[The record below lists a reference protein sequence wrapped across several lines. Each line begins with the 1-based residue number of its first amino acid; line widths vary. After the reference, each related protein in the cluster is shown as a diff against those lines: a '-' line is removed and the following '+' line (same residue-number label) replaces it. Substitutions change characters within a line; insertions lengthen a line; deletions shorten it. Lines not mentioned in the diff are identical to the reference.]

1 MGLEVRC
8 LRNGK
13 CLQLLR
19 RHLIPPPILSTF
31 ILSGCMF
38 ALSSGFALAQV
49 PQTGFAGF
57 KHIRWGADE
66 GAPIGVYKMAQTP
79 DGYLWLTGD
88 GLYRFDGVTF
98 EQLRWPEQEAK
109 ARLDPMGLMVRRNG
123 ELWVGLNGN
132 AGVAVYRKGRLV
144 NMAMPAPPT
153 AIGAMVEAADGTLWF
168 ASDRFD
174 GQLRRLRNGRWD
186 PAQTKFGQPPGAV
199 MGLVAAKDGSVWI
212 AVTHADGQ
220 DGAVA
225 RLPRGADRFQL
236 LSDRVGPLSR
246 LAVDGEGAVWL
257 SDQNGTRMLADGSG
271 KRPAHPVNVPIASGI
286 RSAPFAFDRD
296 GGLWRTSGSSG
307 ISYTPKLSGD
317 RSPDAPGY
325 YPFTV
330 RDGLTSDITHAALLD
345 REGSIWIATETGLDQ
360 FRRAS
365 ATQATT
371 IPPDPVNGLA
381 IARATDGGVYIQSS
395 GRVFRIAPGD
405 RPRQVAETGS
415 ASMAMCAGRQGGV
428 WIVQHT
434 RTLRLMPGR
443 AEALPAYTGSVPI
456 TCAEDR
462 LGRLWVSLD
471 GEPPQWR
478 DHAGW
483 HVATGALGALRP
495 WELTTTRSG
504 DLALHTAPTLSILRG
519 NQLIR
524 SGNSPRMTMMM
535 PSGDDVFAS
544 DDHGLIRWRGGR
556 SARLGDARFPWLIWL
571 RGLVQTT
578 RGETW
583 LVARTGIYRV
593 ATADLERAFE
603 DRRAVLPYRRFDI
616 RDGLTSVAQH
626 AGFKGLQIAEGGDGR
641 VWFLNREGAAYFEPA
656 KLAPNPLPPPVSIA
670 ALSSGGVRW
679 RDPVGLVLPAGTRA
693 IDISY
698 AGLSFIVPQRMHF
711 RYRLEGIDTDWV
723 DAGGRRLASYTNLSP
738 GRYRFRVIAANADGV
753 WNRTGAALDFEIRP
767 TFWQSTPFKLL
778 CAIGLLG
785 LLWAAY
791 AMRLRVVAARI
802 RLRMTERFDE
812 RERIAREL
820 HDTLLQ
826 GIQAVTLRF
835 QRVINELPDQQP
847 ARGTLLQA
855 LDVADKVIAEGR
867 DRVQDLRGRQF
878 DALEPLLRDLFHRQ
892 LFEPNVQLAIL
903 ETGRRRQIEP
913 LALDEVV
920 RIAGEALANVRKHAE
935 ARHVRILIAYRS
947 RLSLS
952 IADDGIGIDLSVA
965 KTGRAGHFG
974 LHGMRERAHKLRATL
989 AIHPCAGHGTEVV
1002 LTVPGRIAYLP
1013 ERPTWWT
1020 RTRRVR

>member
-1 MGLEVRC
+1 MGLGSRHEGSTTRVHPR
-8 LRNGK
+8 LRG
-13 CLQLLR
+13 R
-19 RHLIPPPILSTF
+19 RPYSRLSRPILLTCAAM
-31 ILSGCMF
+31 LSIGVAC
-38 ALSSGFALAQV
+38 AQV
-49 PQTGFAGF
+49 PPAGFAAF

-123 ELWVGLNGN
+123 ELWIGLNGN

-144 NMAMPAPPT
+144 NMAMPAPPA

-212 AVTHADGQ
+212 AVTHAGGQ

-236 LSDRVGPLSR
+236 LPDRVGPLPR

-307 ISYTPKLSGD
+307 ISYTPRLSGD
-317 RSPDAPGY
+317 RRPDAPGY

-371 IPPDPVNGLA
+371 IPPEPVNGLA
-381 IARATDGGVYIQSS
+381 IARATDGSVYIQSS

-405 RPRQVAETGS
+405 TPRQVAETGS
-415 ASMAMCAGRQGGV
+415 VSMAMCAARQGGI
-428 WIVQHT
+428 WIVQPT
-434 RTLRLMPGR
+434 RTLRVMPGR
-443 AEALPAYTGSVPI
+443 AEALPAYTGGSVPI
-456 TCAEDR
+456 ACAEDL

-471 GEPPQWR
+471 DKPLQWH

-483 HVATGALGALRP
+483 HSATGALGMLRP

-504 DLALHTAPTLSILRG
+504 DLVLHTTPTLSILRG
-519 NQLIR
+519 NQLSR
-524 SGNSPRMTMMM
+524 SGNSPRMTMVMA
-535 PSGDDVFAS
+535 SGDDVFAS
-544 DDHGLIRWRGGR
+544 DDHGLIRWRGGKR
-556 SARLGDARFPWLIWL
+556 ARLDDARFPWLIWL

-583 LVARTGIYRV
+583 LMARTGIYRV
-593 ATADLERAFE
+593 ATADLESAFE
-603 DRRAVLPYRRFDI
+603 DRRAALP
-616 RDGLTSVAQH
+616 
-626 AGFKGLQIAEGGDGR
+626 
-641 VWFLNREGAAYFEPA
+641 
-656 KLAPNPLPPPVSIA
+656 
-670 ALSSGGVRW
+670 
-679 RDPVGLVLPAGTRA
+679 
-693 IDISY
+693 
-698 AGLSFIVPQRMHF
+698 
-711 RYRLEGIDTDWV
+711 
-723 DAGGRRLASYTNLSP
+723 
-738 GRYRFRVIAANADGV
+738 
-753 WNRTGAALDFEIRP
+753 
-767 TFWQSTPFKLL
+767 
-778 CAIGLLG
+778 
-785 LLWAAY
+785 
-791 AMRLRVVAARI
+791 
-802 RLRMTERFDE
+802 
-812 RERIAREL
+812 
-820 HDTLLQ
+820 
-826 GIQAVTLRF
+826 
-835 QRVINELPDQQP
+835 
-847 ARGTLLQA
+847 
-855 LDVADKVIAEGR
+855 
-867 DRVQDLRGRQF
+867 
-878 DALEPLLRDLFHRQ
+878 
-892 LFEPNVQLAIL
+892 
-903 ETGRRRQIEP
+903 
-913 LALDEVV
+913 
-920 RIAGEALANVRKHAE
+920 
-935 ARHVRILIAYRS
+935 
-947 RLSLS
+947 
-952 IADDGIGIDLSVA
+952 
-965 KTGRAGHFG
+965 
-974 LHGMRERAHKLRATL
+974 
-989 AIHPCAGHGTEVV
+989 
-1002 LTVPGRIAYLP
+1002 
-1013 ERPTWWT
+1013 
-1020 RTRRVR
+1020 

>member
-1 MGLEVRC
+1 MPA
-8 LRNGK
+8 
-13 CLQLLR
+13 LLTCAV
-19 RHLIPPPILSTF
+19 LLSV
-31 ILSGCMF
+31 GV
-38 ALSSGFALAQV
+38 ARAQV
-49 PQTGFAGF
+49 PPEGFAGF

-66 GAPIGVYKMAQTP
+66 GAPIGVYKIAQTP

-98 EQLRWPEQEAK
+98 EQLRWPEQEVK

-123 ELWVGLNGN
+123 ELWIGLNGN
-132 AGVAVYRKGRLV
+132 AGVAVYRKGQLV

-186 PAQTKFGQPPGAV
+186 PSQTNFAQPPGAV
-199 MGLVAAKDGSVWI
+199 MGLVATKDGSVWI
-212 AVTHADGQ
+212 AVTHAGGK
-220 DGAVA
+220 DGAVE

-236 LSDRVGPLSR
+236 LPDRVGALPR
-246 LAVDGEGAVWL
+246 LAVDRDGAVWL
-257 SDQNGTRMLADGSG
+257 SDQNGTRMLADASG
-271 KRPAHPVNVPIASGI
+271 KAPTSPVTVPIASGI

-307 ISYTPKLSGD
+307 ISYTPKLRADHGAG
-317 RSPDAPGY
+317 APGF

-330 RDGLTSDITHAALLD
+330 RDGLTSDITHAVLLD

-365 ATQATT
+365 ATQATA
-371 IPPDPVNGLA
+371 ISPDPVNGLA
-381 IARATDGGVYIQSS
+381 IARATDGSVYIQSS
-395 GRVFRIAPGD
+395 ERVFRIAPGD
-405 RPRQVAETGS
+405 TPRQIAEIGS
-415 ASMAMCAGRQGGV
+415 ASMAMCAARQGGV
-428 WIVQHT
+428 WIVQPT
-434 RTLRLMPGR
+434 RTLHVMAGR
-443 AEALPAYTGSVPI
+443 AATMPAYAGGSVPI

-462 LGRLWVSLD
+462 LGRLWVSL
-471 GEPPQWR
+471 ENKPLQWH
-478 DHAGW
+478 DQAGW
-483 HVATGALGALRP
+483 HGATGALGELRP
-495 WELTTTRSG
+495 WELTTTQPG
-504 DLALHTAPTLSILRG
+504 DLALHAGPALAVLRG

-524 SGNSPRMTMMM
+524 SGNSRTMTMAVA
-535 PSGDDVFAS
+535 SGDDVFAS
-544 DDHGLIRWRGGR
+544 DEHGLIRSRDGK
-556 SARLGDARFPWLIWL
+556 SARLDDARFPWLIWL
-571 RGLVQTT
+571 RGLVQTA

-593 ATADLERAFE
+593 ATADLERAFD
-603 DRRAVLPYRRFDI
+603 DRRAPLPFQRFDI

-656 KLAPNPLPPPVSIA
+656 KLAPNPVPPPVTIA

-679 RDPVGLVLPAGTRA
+679 RDPAGLVLPAGTRA
-693 IDISY
+693 LDISY
-698 AGLSFIVPQRMHF
+698 AGLSFIVPQRMRF
-711 RYRLEGIDTDWV
+711 RYRLEGIDAGWV
-723 DAGGRRLASYTNLSP
+723 DAGARRLASYTNLAP

-753 WNRTGAALDFEIRP
+753 WNRAGATLDFEIRP

-835 QRVINELPDQQP
+835 QRVVNELPDQQP

-855 LDVADKVIAEGR
+855 LDVADQVIAEGR
-867 DRVQDLRGRQF
+867 DRVQDLRSRQH
-878 DALEPLLRDLFHRQ
+878 DALAPLLRDLVAQ
-892 LFEPNVQLAIL
+892 QMFEPGVQVAIA
-903 ETGRRRQIEP
+903 ERGHRRRLAP
-913 LALDEVV
+913 LALDEIV
-920 RIAGEALANVRKHAE
+920 RIGGEALANIRRHAGAAQVDIE
-935 ARHVRILIAYRS
+935 IRYGYSL
-947 RLSLS
+947 RLR
-952 IADDGIGIDLSVA
+952 IADDGVGIQPAIAEAGKS
-965 KTGRAGHFG
+965 GHFG
-974 LHGMRERAHKLRATL
+974 LLGMRERARKLRGTL
-989 AIHPCAGHGTEVV
+989 ALRPVADHGTELV

-1013 ERPTWWT
+1013 ERRRWWA
-1020 RTRRVR
+1020 RIRRAR